1 VQVLP
6 DGDLPG
12 QAADPFGF
20 DVIPASIDIFP
31 GLVDSNSPA
40 YWRGDTL
47 NLLNSAWGTT
57 FRSQGSGALA
67 LQQPT
72 PVKLPVP
79 MREGTVWIE
88 AVWQDVETH
97 VLYGWYHFE
106 PSDSEC
112 EGLTAPSIG
121 AAISRDGGATWED
134 QGFVLENGY
143 PNDCNFVNG
152 FFTGGNGDFS
162 VILGPN
168 GTNLYFLFSNY
179 QGPQEEQGVAIARS
193 ALADRGQPG
202 TVYKYYRGRWDEPGI
217 GGRASALFKTPTG
230 WAGPDV
236 DAPWGPSVHWNYY
249 LNSYVVLFN
258 RVLGQV
264 WEQGGIYMSFS
275 RDLLNWTEPILILET
290 NEYYPQVLGLG
301 DNGTDTLGGQVV
313 RVYVGGISEHIIE
326 FNLEGTRS
334 DGEVARHDARR
345 EPVPVTAPAAALDGE
360 APGAGEA
367 LFSPEAEAPAEEPL
381 VEAEVAVEP
390 PSALAAPDGDE
401 GAPVAVDEDVPDT
414 EAGPDESVPDL

>member
-1 VQVLP
+1 
-6 DGDLPG
+6 
-12 QAADPFGF
+12 
-20 DVIPASIDIFP
+20 
-31 GLVDSNSPA
+31 
-40 YWRGDTL
+40 
-47 NLLNSAWGTT
+47 
-57 FRSQGSGALA
+57 
-67 LQQPT
+67 
-72 PVKLPVP
+72 
-79 MREGTVWIE
+79 
-88 AVWQDVETH
+88 
-97 VLYGWYHFE
+97 
-106 PSDSEC
+106 
-112 EGLTAPSIG
+112 
-121 AAISRDGGATWED
+121 
-134 QGFVLENGY
+134 
-143 PNDCNFVNG
+143 
-152 FFTGGNGDFS
+152 
-162 VILGPN
+162 
-168 GTNLYFLFSNY
+168 
-179 QGPQEEQGVAIARS
+179 
-193 ALADRGQPG
+193 
-202 TVYKYYRGRWDEPGI
+202 
-217 GGRASALFKTPTG
+217 
-230 WAGPDV
+230 V

-381 VEAEVAVEP
+381 VEAGVAVEP